1 MSLLLILRMTG
12 PRKKEVDESMHN
24 KRINLTPKIASP
36 LWYFQRIVAN
46 CSFVIFAKY
55 LSRFLRQ
62 VIRNVS
68 NFSLPLA
75 MFEYQLSA
83 QSSGDDGCRAY

>member
-1 MSLLLILRMTG
+1 MID
-12 PRKKEVDESMHN
+12 PRKMKVGESMHN
-24 KRINLTPKIASP
+24 KRINLTPKIARP
-36 LWYFQRIVAN
+36 LWCFQRVVVN

-55 LSRFLRQ
+55 RARFLGQ